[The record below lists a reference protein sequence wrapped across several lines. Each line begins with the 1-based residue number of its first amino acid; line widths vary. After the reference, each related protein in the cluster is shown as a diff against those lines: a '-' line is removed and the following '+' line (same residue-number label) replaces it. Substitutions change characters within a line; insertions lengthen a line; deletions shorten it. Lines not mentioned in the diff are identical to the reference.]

1 MFGYVTANWK
11 ELDKPQQERYT
22 AVYCGICRELSIR
35 ADHLARMTL
44 QYDMAFLAL
53 LHMSLYEPTED
64 SGSKHCLAHPLKPRP
79 WVDTPHVR
87 YAADMNIALA
97 YFKALDDWQDDGSK
111 AAKFL
116 TDSLAPY
123 YPAIAQSYP
132 RQIAAMEGSLKKLR
146 QLELENCQNPD
157 LPAAAFGELMAELFV
172 WQEDIWAQEL
182 RRLGFQLGRFI
193 YLMDAMLDYD
203 HDQKKQN
210 YNPFAA
216 LGKNSAQWEQYLIL
230 AMSRTTESYEKLP
243 LVQDKPLLDN
253 ILYSGI
259 WVQYRSKMKKEDSHG

>member
-11 ELDKPQQERYT
+11 ELDKQQQERYT
-22 AVYCGICRELSIR
+22 SVYCGICRELSIR

-53 LHMSLYEPTED
+53 LHMSLYEPEET
-64 SGSKHCLAHPLKPRP
+64 SGTKYCLAHPLKPRNWADSP
-79 WVDTPHVR
+79 LIR

-111 AAKFL
+111 TAKFL
-116 TDSLAPY
+116 ADALAQH
-123 YPAIAQSYP
+123 YPAIAQCYP
-132 RQIAAMEGSLKKLR
+132 RQTKTIERCLTQLR
-146 QLELENCQNPD
+146 NLELENCQNPD
-157 LPAAAFGELMAELFV
+157 TPAAVFGELMAELFV
-172 WQEDIWAQEL
+172 WQEDIWSEEL
-182 RRLGFQLGRFI
+182 RRLGFQLGRFL

-203 HDQKKQN
+203 HDRKKQT
-210 YNPFAA
+210 YNPFSTTEKDLA
-216 LGKNSAQWEQYLIL
+216 KWEQYLIL
-230 AMSRTTESYEKLP
+230 AMSRVTESYEKLP

-259 WVQYRSKMKKEDSHG
+259 WVQYRAKTKKEDSNG